1 MKFKKQTKMKNLI
14 TFAVLL
20 VLVCAAYTGIA
31 QSLAPPPPPPPP
43 TPVPIDG
50 GLSLVIA
57 GCVGYGAKKLNDRRK
72 ANKVE

>member
-1 MKFKKQTKMKNLI
+1 MKNSFLLFI
-14 TFAVLL
+14 VIFASI
-20 VLVCAAYTGIA
+20 AALKVSA
-31 QSLAPPPPPPPP
+31 QSTTPPPPPTPP

-50 GLSLVIA
+50 GLSAIII